1 MDTDGEQV
9 CIWFSGDAADV
20 RLRSVVAYGDE
31 ALIYEP
37 MCTLFSV
44 SAMTAADTLEVDT
57 YIPDLI
63 PNLMLSWRQSDGTEA
78 SLLIGLS
85 GESGNVI
92 LIEK

>member
-1 MDTDGEQV
+1 M
-9 CIWFSGDAADV
+9 
-20 RLRSVVAYGDE
+20 
-31 ALIYEP
+31 
-37 MCTLFSV
+37 FSV
-44 SAMTAADTLEVDT
+44 SSMTAADTLEVDT

-92 LIEK
+92 LIKK